1 MLTRRDLV
9 KNLLLGGSAATL
21 VAGMAGYGGLQ
32 QILFGRPAFAASL
45 KPLAV
50 PPVLGGENRDGVRV
64 YDLNLQKGT
73 TPFYDGVNTP
83 TLGINGSYLGP
94 TLKMR
99 AGDTV
104 RLNVTNKLG
113 QNSTLH
119 WHGFHLPAYA
129 DGGPHQII
137 KDGATWSPQFEVK
150 QRASMFWYHSHLPPV
165 TGPQVYQGLAGLIY
179 VDDEETGRLGLPSEY
194 GVDDIPLALQDRAF
208 DDDGSLFYSG
218 MMMGVMGDVMLVNGG
233 LNPYFEAKTQKLRL
247 RVINA
252 SNARFYSLGFSD
264 ARLFSQ
270 IGTDGGLLER
280 PLDVSRISLA
290 PGERAQVI
298 VDLSDGRPVVL
309 RAVSSGSG
317 PVGSEQVFDVLR
329 IQPDLERARVA
340 ALPSRLVTLDPPDPA
355 QAIGTRP
362 FVLGMGMTI
371 NGKRMD
377 RNRIDETVRLGT
389 TEIWEMS
396 NTSMVPH
403 PFHVHD
409 VQFRILD
416 RNGSPP
422 ARNERGLKDTVVVNP
437 GERVR
442 VLLSFTDYS
451 DPYLPYMYHCH
462 NLEHEDTGMMGQ
474 FVVTG

>member
-1 MLTRRDLV
+1 M
-9 KNLLLGGSAATL
+9 
-21 VAGMAGYGGLQ
+21 
-32 QILFGRPAFAASL
+32 
-45 KPLAV
+45 
-50 PPVLGGENRDGVRV
+50 

-73 TPFYDGVNTP
+73 TQFYEGLNAP

-99 AGDTV
+99 DGDTV
-104 RLNVTNKLG
+104 RLNVTNRLG
-113 QNSTLH
+113 ESSTLH
-119 WHGFHLPAYA
+119 WHGFHLPARA

-137 KDGATWSPQFEVK
+137 QDGATWSPQFEVK

-165 TGPQVYQGLAGLIY
+165 TGPQVYQGLAGAIY
-179 VDDEETGRLGLPSEY
+179 VEDEEVGRLDLPSEY
-194 GVDDIPLALQDRAF
+194 GVDDIPLVLQDRTF
-208 DDDGSLFYSG
+208 DDEGSLLYSG
-218 MMMGVMGDVMLVNGG
+218 MMMGVMGNVLLVNGG

-247 RVINA
+247 RILNG

-264 ARLFSQ
+264 DRTFSQ

-280 PLDVSRISLA
+280 PLEVSRITLA

-298 VDLSDGRPVVL
+298 VDVSDGRPAVL
-309 RAVSSGSG
+309 RSFPSGSG
-317 PVGSEQVFDVLR
+317 VMGVMTGVEQTFEVLR
-329 IQPDLERARVA
+329 IQPDLGRERAA
-340 ALPSRLVTLDPPDPA
+340 PLPSRLVTLDSPDPA
-355 QAIGTRP
+355 QAIATRQ
-362 FVLGMGMTI
+362 FVLGNGMTI

-377 RNRIDETVRLGT
+377 RSRIDETVRMGD
-389 TEIWEMS
+389 TEIWEIS
-396 NTSMVPH
+396 NASTLPH

-422 ARNERGLKDTVVVNP
+422 APGEMGLKDTVVAYP

-442 VLLSFTDYS
+442 VLLRFTDYS
-451 DPYLPYMYHCH
+451 DPDLPYMYHCH

-474 FVVTG
+474 FVVTA